1 MKLQAALWRSAF
13 RPFFLL
19 GIPYGILVL
28 MLGWLSAHSGI
39 WAPPLWA
46 GRLWHAHEMLFG
58 FTAAIL
64 SGIVLTALPSWA
76 GTEEIRSRRLALL
89 VGLWL
94 AGRLAPVLPD
104 LLGALLDCALFPV
117 MMVMLAPQLLRARNK
132 LYLLVLPGL
141 AALASANLIF
151 YVALASGDE
160 ARAYFALHLAV
171 YSVMLL
177 YVLKSGV
184 MIPVFT
190 SNELRKHQRGGE
202 IKRHVGLEV
211 LAVLSILALASADL
225 SGLPTPLVGRLALI
239 ACAVNALRLLRWRGW
254 RVADEPI
261 VFVMHLGI
269 AWIVLALGLKAA
281 AGLGSG
287 VPGHA
292 WLHAFTVGGMGLCM
306 TVLLTR
312 VVLRHTGR
320 PLKLPA
326 LIKLAYVL
334 MFGAALL
341 RLTWELLAPQTQ
353 LLSASALLWALAW
366 LIYLGLFGAMLWRP
380 SLPRTKPDGLLAVEP

>member
-1 MKLQAALWRSAF
+1 MKFQLPLWRSAF

-28 MLGWLSAHSGI
+28 MLGWMSAHSGI

-64 SGIVLTALPSWA
+64 SGIILTALPSWA
-76 GTEEIRSRRLALL
+76 GTEEIKHQRLALL
-89 VGLWL
+89 VGLWA
-94 AGRLAPVLPD
+94 AGRLAPVLPNV
-104 LLGALLDCALFPV
+104 LAAALDCALFPI
-117 MMVMLAPQLLRARNK
+117 MMVMLTPQLLKASNK

-151 YVALASGDE
+151 YLALANGNE
-160 ARAYFALHLAV
+160 ARAYFALHMAV
-171 YSVMLL
+171 YCVMLL
-177 YVLKSGV
+177 YILKSGV

-190 SNELRKHQRGGE
+190 SNELRKHQRGAE

-211 LAVLSILALASADL
+211 LAVLSIMALAGADL
-225 SGLPTPLVGRLALI
+225 GGLPALWVGRLALL
-239 ACAVNALRLLRWRGW
+239 ACVINAARLLRWRGW

-269 AWIVLALGLKAA
+269 SWIVLALALKAA
-281 AGLGSG
+281 ASLGSG
-287 VPGHA
+287 VPAHA
-292 WLHAFTVGGMGLCM
+292 WLHAFTVGGIGLCM

-326 LIKLAYVL
+326 LIKLAYAL
-334 MFGAALL
+334 MFSAAVL
-341 RLTWELLAPQTQ
+341 RLAWELLAPQSQ
-353 LLSASALLWALAW
+353 LMSASALLWVLAW

-380 SLPRTKPDGLLAVEP
+380 SLPR